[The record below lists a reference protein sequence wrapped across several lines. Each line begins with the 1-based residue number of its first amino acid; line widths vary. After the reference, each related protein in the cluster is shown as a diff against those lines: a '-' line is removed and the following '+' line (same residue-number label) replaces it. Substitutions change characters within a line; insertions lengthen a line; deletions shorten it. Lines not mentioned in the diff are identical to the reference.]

1 MLAKYFSINSFNA
14 DRLLA
19 YLKLKWYKSNAIVT
33 WIIITLAGKITIVY
47 HCIYRH
53 INKNIYLFFKIY
65 GKRKLPSFKSSM
77 HSKVT
82 SNWKG
87 LKNGEGLS
95 RTTTLHTWTLAI

>member
-1 MLAKYFSINSFNA
+1 MNVIETL
-14 DRLLA
+14 
-19 YLKLKWYKSNAIVT
+19 
-33 WIIITLAGKITIVY
+33 IIIPLADKNTIVY
-47 HCIYRH
+47 HFIYRH
-53 INKNIYLFFKIY
+53 INTNNSLFFKIY